1 MWRSAD
7 ITKTKKLFLNSIPKS
22 GTHLLTGLIQQL
34 GFTHSGLI
42 VSASTADESPAHDS
56 GLLVG
61 ISSPARI
68 NVDYF
73 SSIISKIDSNSFH
86 YGHVPYSDQL
96 HEALEKFD
104 LAMILLYRDPRAV
117 ALSLVNYVLRLPEH
131 PYHDYFASCSSLDEQ
146 IKSIALG
153 AANSFNEN
161 KPLFLPLNDWYD
173 AVMGWVNYPKAHF
186 LSYEDVVGEKGG
198 GNQRT
203 QRDTLLKLA
212 SFLDLTSNLEQ
223 VRSLQSSVFDT
234 TSPTFHSGQIDSWQ
248 TLMNDELITYLNDHA
263 AHALACYNKLKSIDT
278 DLNELD

>member
-1 MWRSAD
+1 MSLSID

-42 VSASTADESPAHDS
+42 VSASTADESPAVDS
-56 GLLVG
+56 ELLVG

-104 LAMILLYRDPRAV
+104 FAMILMFRDPRAV
-117 ALSLVNYVLRLPEH
+117 ALSLVNYVLRLPDH
-131 PYHDYFASCSSLDEQ
+131 PYLEYFASLKTLDEQ
-146 IKSIALG
+146 IKSVALG
-153 AANSFNEN
+153 TAHPFDGT
-161 KPLFLPLNDWYD
+161 KPLFLPLNEWYD
-173 AVMGWVNYPKAHF
+173 SVMGWINYPKVHF
-186 LSYEDVVGEKGG
+186 ISYENMVGEKGG

-203 QRDTLLKLA
+203 QRDALLKLA
-212 SFLDLTSNLEQ
+212 QFLDLALNVDQ
-223 VRSLQSSVFDT
+223 IRNLQSTVFDP
-234 TSPTFHSGQIDSWQ
+234 TSSTFHSGQIDSWQ
-248 TLMNDELITYLNDHA
+248 TLMSDELVSYFNEHA
-263 AHALACYNKLKSIDT
+263 AHALACYSKLKTIDT
-278 DLNELD
+278 DLNQLA